1 MFQQN
6 MFTDDSIYYDISVN
20 GYVVSRVAS
29 QDGFSRISELRFQ
42 KVMITISLRNC
53 WTWASF
59 VCLDFLFVLHNSTP
73 STHLMAVFTIYH
85 TGE

>member
-6 MFTDDSIYYDISVN
+6 MFTDDSIYYNISVN

-42 KVMITISLRNC
+42 KVMMRISLRNC
-53 WTWASF
+53 WT
-59 VCLDFLFVLHNSTP
+59 
-73 STHLMAVFTIYH
+73 
-85 TGE
+85 